1 MRNQAE
7 PNVLYLYKLLDMA
20 RFHLEAGRWG
30 ETEQICQKV
39 IIFEPENREA
49 RYMLAHVLA
58 ARGDF
63 AAAAAIMMELCNET
77 PCETL
82 YLDLVTFHVKADR
95 LNAVTAFFRKRVGD
109 DPRDCAAWLYLGQAC
124 LDMGD
129 KAQAG
134 QALLRATRLKPDD
147 AKAHYQLAMYHKDC
161 CHMAAAERSLRN
173 AVQLDPQSHHYCNWL
188 AGFLKGLGRADEA
201 VDWYLQA
208 LTLSDQNEAYFSNYL
223 MNFLCTTGY
232 PPDYVSREHLRW
244 SEQCCRAAGE
254 PWRQFDNDPRPE
266 RRLRIGYVSR
276 DFYSH
281 PVAFFIEPLL
291 TLHDR
296 QAVEVFIYSNVDTE
310 DYVTEQFRQRPCVWR
325 EIHGVNN
332 LEVCRMI
339 REDRID
345 ILVDLGGHTRS
356 NRLPI
361 FAKKP
366 APVQV
371 TWLGYANTTG
381 LPTMDYRITDAVAD
395 PPGMT
400 EGLHSEQLYR
410 LPGTFICYHPPLD
423 SPELSPLPQL
433 ERGAVTFVAYNNFAK
448 LNEPLLDL
456 WCRVLRMIPGSCLA
470 LKNRALAND
479 VEFRMEMLDLFAQ
492 RGITAERLILRDRT
506 ETVHAHL
513 EALAEGDIALDSHP
527 YSGTT
532 TTCESLWMG
541 VPVVTRAGGTHASRV
556 SASLLTSVGV
566 PELIAENDDDYVAI
580 AVALAKDTDRLQRY
594 RWNLRDMMLN
604 SSLMDL
610 QGFARKMESAYRQM
624 WRKWCQQFRC

>member
-7 PNVLYLYKLLDMA
+7 LNISYLYKLLDMA
-20 RFHLEAGRWG
+20 RFHLEAGRRD
-30 ETEQICQKV
+30 EAEQVCQKV
-39 IIFEPENREA
+39 IRFDPGNKEA
-49 RYMLAHVLA
+49 RYILAHISA
-58 ARGDF
+58 AREDF
-63 AAAAAIMMELCNET
+63 AAAADAMMELCNEM
-77 PCETL
+77 PRETL
-82 YLDLVTFHVKADR
+82 YPDLVTFHVKADR
-95 LNAVTAFFRKRVGD
+95 LDALASFFRKQATD
-109 DPRDCAAWLYLGQAC
+109 DPRDFSAWFYLGRTC
-124 LDMGD
+124 LDLRD
-129 KAQAG
+129 KLSAG
-134 QALLRATRLKPDD
+134 QALVRATRLKPDD
-147 AKAHYQLAMYHKDC
+147 AQTLYQLAMYHKGN
-161 CHMAAAERSLRN
+161 CHMSAAERLLRK
-173 AVQLDPQSHHYCNWL
+173 AVEFDSRSHHYSNYL
-188 AGFLKGLGRADEA
+188 AGVLKKLGRADEA

-208 LTLSDQNEAYFSNYL
+208 LALSDQDEAYYSNYL
-223 MNFLCTTGY
+223 MNFLCTTSHT
-232 PPDYVSREHLRW
+232 PEQVCREHLRW
-244 SEQCCRAAGE
+244 AEKCCRAAGE
-254 PWRQFDNDPRPE
+254 PWCQFENEPNPE
-266 RRLRIGYVSR
+266 RRLRIGYVSS

-291 TLHDR
+291 TLHD
-296 QAVEVFIYSNVDTE
+296 QYEVDVYIFSNVEKE
-310 DYVTEQFRQRPCVWR
+310 DYITEQFRQRPCTWR
-325 EIHGVNN
+325 QVRGVNN
-332 LEVCRMI
+332 MDVCRMI

-400 EGLHSEQLYR
+400 ESQHSEQLYR
-410 LPGTFICYHPPLD
+410 LPGSFICYHPPLD
-423 SPELSPLPQL
+423 SSELSPLPLL
-433 ERGAVTFVAYNNFAK
+433 ERGAITFVAYNNFAK
-448 LNEPLLDL
+448 LNSPLLDL
-456 WCRVLRMIPGSCLA
+456 WCRVLRMLPDSRLA
-470 LKNRALAND
+470 LKDRALAND
-479 VEFRMEMLDLFAQ
+479 PEFRLEMLDLFAQ
-492 RGITAERLILRDRT
+492 RGITAERLIIRDRT

-541 VPVVTRAGGTHASRV
+541 VPVITLAGRTHASRV

-566 PELIAENDDDYVAI
+566 PELIAENDDDYVTI
-580 AVALAKDTDRLQRY
+580 AVALARDMERLQHY
-594 RWNLRDMMLN
+594 RRNLREMMLN

-610 QGFARKMESAYRQM
+610 QGFARKMENAYRQM